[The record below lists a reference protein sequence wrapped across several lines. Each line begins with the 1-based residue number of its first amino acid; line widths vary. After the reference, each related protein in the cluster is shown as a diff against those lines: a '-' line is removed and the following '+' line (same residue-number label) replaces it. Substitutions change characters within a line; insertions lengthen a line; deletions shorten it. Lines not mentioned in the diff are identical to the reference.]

1 LRIRL
6 LCLIPFFLALM
17 ALPFFGQTA
26 PSDSQGAPSSTPA
39 DSAAAPTKPADPQ
52 PLPMPSMAGPLQTAV
67 PHEVEGG
74 KLAVTGILTGM
85 GWTEGN
91 HAAGDSSTHWDVSN
105 AQLFVQ
111 KTTGWWQFYLQGG
124 AYNLPAIGVPFLS
137 TADTVKNI
145 YGPFPQ
151 GYAKFV
157 KGNFNVEIG
166 ALPTLIGAEY
176 TFSFENMNVER
187 GLLWNQENAVNRG
200 VQLNETYKKWA
211 LALSWN
217 DGFYSNRYTWLTGSV
232 TYAFNAANSL
242 AFVGGG
248 NAGAFAKNTL
258 ATPLALNNSQIYN
271 LIYTYTKG
279 SWVVQP
285 YFQYTDVPTNAKIGI
300 VKGASTKGG
309 ALLATYNFKRGFSLA
324 ARPEYIVS
332 TGSITN
338 GAVNLLYGPGSGAFA
353 LTITPTYRKD
363 AFFLRGDLAVVH
375 ATSMTPGFG
384 FGTTGQSA
392 NQPRGVLEAGFM
404 F

>member
-1 LRIRL
+1 MLPKRRLTLGIRL
-6 LCLIPFFLALM
+6 LSLVAFLFLTLA
-17 ALPFFGQTA
+17 ALPSFGQNV
-26 PSDSQGAPSSTPA
+26 PSDSPAAASSTPA

-151 GYAKFV
+151 GYLKLV
-157 KGNFNVEIG
+157 KGNFNVEVG

-187 GLLWNQENAVNRG
+187 GLLWTQENAVNRRIQVNQAMG
-200 VQLNETYKKWA
+200 KFSA
-211 LALSWN
+211 SLSWN
-217 DGFYSNRYTWLTGSV
+217 DGFYSSRYSWLSG
-232 TYAFNAANSL
+232 SL
-242 AFVGGG
+242 AYTNGPHALSFVAGG
-248 NAGAFAKNTL
+248 NL
-258 ATPLALNNSQIYN
+258 
-271 LIYTYTKG
+271 
-279 SWVVQP
+279 
-285 YFQYTDVPTNAKIGI
+285 
-300 VKGASTKGG
+300 
-309 ALLATYNFKRGFSLA
+309 
-324 ARPEYIVS
+324 
-332 TGSITN
+332 
-338 GAVNLLYGPGSGAFA
+338 
-353 LTITPTYRKD
+353 
-363 AFFLRGDLAVVH
+363 
-375 ATSMTPGFG
+375 
-384 FGTTGQSA
+384 GQ
-392 NQPRGVLEAGFM
+392 
-404 F
+404 